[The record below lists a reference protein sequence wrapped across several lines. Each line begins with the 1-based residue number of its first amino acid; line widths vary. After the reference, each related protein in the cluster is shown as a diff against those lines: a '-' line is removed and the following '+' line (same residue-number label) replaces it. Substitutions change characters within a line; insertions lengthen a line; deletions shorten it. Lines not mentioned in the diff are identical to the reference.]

1 MRSHPFQPHAFRLGA
16 QYAQSFDFAN
26 CSDGVRVPHK
36 ALADVIA
43 KPRASSEPRLGASMA
58 VKDRGPGDS
67 GQSRGRLI
75 LLICPVRNRDFLEG
89 AKNHE

>member
-1 MRSHPFQPHAFRLGA
+1 MRSHPFQPHAFGLGA
-16 QYAQSFDFAN
+16 QYAHSFDFAN

-36 ALADVIA
+36 ALADGIA

>member
-16 QYAQSFDFAN
+16 QCAQSFDFAD
-26 CSDGVRVPHK
+26 CFDDVQVQHK

-43 KPRASSEPRLGASMA
+43 KPRASFEPRLGTSMA
-58 VKDRGPGDS
+58 AEDRGPGDS
-67 GQSRGRLI
+67 SQSRGRLI
-75 LLICPVRNRDFLEG
+75 LLIRPVRNRDFLEG